1 MATENALQTRSYPA
15 SGDLSASQYCFMKIT
30 SSQLAVAS
38 VSGTDAV
45 GVLQNKPDA
54 ANKAGNIA
62 YGGTTKVLCG
72 GTFSAGDRIT
82 CDASGKAV
90 GFVSGDA
97 YSLGTAMAD
106 GSSGKISSVLLDRG
120 T

>member
-30 SSQLAVAS
+30 GGQLAVAS
-38 VSGTDAV
+38 AGGGNAV
-45 GVLQNKPDA
+45 GVLQNKPNA
-54 ANKAGNIA
+54 AGRAGSIG
-62 YGGTTKVLCG
+62 YSGTSKVLCG

-82 CDASGKAV
+82 CDGSGKAV
-90 GFVSGDA
+90 GLISGDA
-97 YSLGTAMAD
+97 SGCGTAMSD
-106 GSSGKISSVLLDRG
+106 GASGKIASVLLDR